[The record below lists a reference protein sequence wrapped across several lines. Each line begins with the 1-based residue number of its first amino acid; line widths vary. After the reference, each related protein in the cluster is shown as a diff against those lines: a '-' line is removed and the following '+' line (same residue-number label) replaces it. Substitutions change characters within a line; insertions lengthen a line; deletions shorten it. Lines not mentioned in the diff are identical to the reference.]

1 MNLEVGRD
9 AVEGGFQVGTNGL
22 YGADDDD
29 GDKSGNQAILDGRDA
44 AFIPQESS
52 NKRKHRHL
60 NLSNYVIP
68 TNELTVG

>member
-29 GDKSGNQAILDGRDA
+29 GDESGYQAILNGRDA
-44 AFIPQESS
+44 ALIPQKFT